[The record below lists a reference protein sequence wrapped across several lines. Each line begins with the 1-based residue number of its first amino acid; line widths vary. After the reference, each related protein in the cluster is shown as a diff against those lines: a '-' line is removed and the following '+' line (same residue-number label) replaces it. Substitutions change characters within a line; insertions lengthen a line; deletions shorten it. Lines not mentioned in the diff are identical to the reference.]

1 MDNKKKSQAP
11 ARDLEPLT
19 PEELEARRAW
29 YREYRANN
37 PEMVRRWEKSR
48 WAKKARQREAA
59 GRGGS

>member
-11 ARDLEPLT
+11 AQDLEPLT

-37 PEMVRRWEKSR
+37 PAMVRRWEKNR